1 MFVSTK
7 TEEAKELRSMYRT
20 IRKLPKEKA
29 ARVMSFIRAI
39 QDEEPALTDE
49 EIIGLDKAYNELSMG
64 KGESF
69 EEAFKDIL

>member
-1 MFVSTK
+1 MSTRI
-7 TEEAKELRSMYRT
+7 EEAKELRKIYRT

-29 ARVMSFIRAI
+29 ARVMSFIRAM

-49 EIIGLDKAYNELSMG
+49 ELIGLDKGYKELSMG

-69 EEAFKDIL
+69 EEAFGDIL